1 MADQRLV
8 DAFLADDYPA
18 IDPQLPGI
26 MKLLNERRAGQSWH
40 KHGTFKDHLYG
51 TYRMLKLWGQP
62 SEIAACGLFHSVYS
76 NEYVDL
82 ALFDPEH
89 GRHVLRGDLGEQAE
103 ELIHR
108 FCTIP
113 RTAFMRDVITR
124 DRIPAAGLELSG
136 NGGPAVRIDRRE
148 TAIYIVVT
156 IADLVEQW
164 YSWQEDT
171 MSRYPDFGQVDAKLM
186 WSATLWPGQF
196 RPGSSALSLA
206 SRLARLLPDLDLPVP
221 PIFADCTQVL
231 APEDEAAASALYWQV
246 ASQNMPQ
253 VAPVHARRILEQAV
267 RHNPFVAEPRLLL
280 AQLALIEDDFEGAAR
295 HAEAG
300 LGLITGWGIQW
311 DKRIPWEGWTVWA
324 RLLAS
329 RARQRVWPRTLSEHN
344 NLGLVPAELP
354 ELAEAAG

>member
-40 KHGTFKDHLYG
+40 KHGTFKDHLFG

-89 GRHVLRGDLGEQAE
+89 GRGVLRGDLGAEAE

-113 RTAFMRDVITR
+113 RTAFFRDVLAR
-124 DRIPAAGLELSG
+124 DHIPAAGLELTGG
-136 NGGPAVRIDRRE
+136 NGQSVRIDRRE
-148 TAIYIVVT
+148 TAIYLVVT
-156 IADLVEQW
+156 IADLIEQW

-171 MSRYPDFGQVDAKLM
+171 MSGFPEFGRVDAKLM
-186 WSATLWPGQF
+186 WHATLWPGQF
-196 RPGSSALSLA
+196 RPGSTALGLA
-206 SRLARLLPDLDLPVP
+206 SRLARHLPDLDLPTP
-221 PIFADCTQVL
+221 PIFAECTQVL
-231 APEDEAAASALYWQV
+231 DASDEAAASALYWQV
-246 ASQNMPQ
+246 ASQSMPQ
-253 VAPVHARRILEQAV
+253 VSLVHARRCLEQAIA
-267 RHNPFVAEPRLLL
+267 HNPFVAEPRLLL
-280 AQLALIEDDFEGAAR
+280 AQIGLIDEDFESAAR

-300 LGLITGWGIQW
+300 LALISSWGIQW

-324 RLLAS
+324 RLLVS
-329 RARQRVWPRTLSEHN
+329 RAQQRTWPQTLSEHN
-344 NLGLVPAELP
+344 NLGLVPAGV
-354 ELAEAAG
+354 A